1 MLTKKRTTAPP
12 AMKGTT
18 GRKAGTSNLRNPNIL
33 NKLKAREKELKNSGL
48 SRGKQKAEIES
59 REHITSQLEVADPLI
74 QVLI

>member
-1 MLTKKRTTAPP
+1 
-12 AMKGTT
+12 MKGTT

-59 REHITSQLEVADPLI
+59 REHITSQLKQIL
-74 QVLI
+74 